1 MEATQIIT
9 GSVYLARTF
18 KVFYKRDCFPD
29 FSDESTLPPPPTPA
43 MFQVDNNTDSSQDD
57 EDLPPPPPPSLPPP
71 ISSPNIPSKIN
82 YLTAVTPKP
91 YKSPFSLSNS
101 STPVPPPP
109 SFEGNQLRDS
119 PISSVSLSLPRP
131 RSFDLDS
138 KDGNRGSLSSQ
149 IASFALTESN
159 SDPALGKETRSLPW
173 LQNNSQGTSPLER
186 SSSSES
192 ENQGGDEEVSWNEN
206 ETKKSNWSISEQ
218 HAEKRVLGSAGFS
231 LRPSEDPVKKIVDSD
246 NDSTGRVVKED
257 TGIETEKVAKVATNE
272 KPQGVPVSPK
282 VSIGGAS
289 SARSSK
295 SIAKMILNS
304 RKNSESNNQ
313 QGECN
318 IKMKND
324 SDYANVVPVKKDQ
337 VTDNKEKIQSLYD
350 AEDPSKL
357 VPLTFRRSDAD
368 ANDSDEN
375 TEIVARKENK
385 SPDKNV
391 TFSIVEESN
400 NNNARSVALSK
411 KTKEEDTKY
420 HLVRAEPFVE
430 GEQKGYKG
438 PKSSKSIANMI
449 LNGKKE
455 KPSNSS
461 DIVQKKTNHIL
472 KPQLKSE
479 FQYFLKVF

>member
-1 MEATQIIT
+1 M
-9 GSVYLARTF
+9 
-18 KVFYKRDCFPD
+18 FYKIYCFPD

-43 MFQVDNNTDSSQDD
+43 MFQVDNNVDSSPDDD

-71 ISSPNIPSKIN
+71 ISAPTIIPNKIN

-91 YKSPFSLSNS
+91 YKSPFSMSSS

-109 SFEGNQLRDS
+109 SFGGNQLRDS

-131 RSFDLDS
+131 RSFDLDGT
-138 KDGNRGSLSSQ
+138 DGNRGSLASQ
-149 IASFALTESN
+149 IANFALSSESN
-159 SDPALGKETRSLPW
+159 SDPALSKETQSLPW

-192 ENQGGDEEVSWNEN
+192 ENQGGDEEASWTGD
-206 ETKKSNWSISEQ
+206 ETKKSKWSITEL
-218 HAEKRVLGSAGFS
+218 HAERRVLGSAGFS
-231 LRPSEDPVKKIVDSD
+231 LRPSEEPAKKIVDSD
-246 NDSTGRVVKED
+246 NDNTGSVDKEN
-257 TGIETEKVAKVATNE
+257 TGIETEKVAQVTKSE
-272 KPQGVPVSPK
+272 KTQGASVSPK

-318 IKMKND
+318 YKMKND

-337 VTDNKEKIQSLYD
+337 VTDKKEKIQSLYD

-357 VPLTFRRSDAD
+357 VPLTFRRSDED
-368 ANDSDEN
+368 TNDSDED

-391 TFSIVEESN
+391 TFAIIEDSN
-400 NNNARSVALSK
+400 NNNARSVAVSK
-411 KTKEEDTKY
+411 KTKEEDNKY

-438 PKSSKSIANMI
+438 PKSSKSIAKMI

-455 KPSNSS
+455 KPSNSE
-461 DIVQKKTNHIL
+461 IVQKKTNHSL
-472 KPQLKSE
+472 TPQLKSE
-479 FQYFLKVF
+479 LHYS